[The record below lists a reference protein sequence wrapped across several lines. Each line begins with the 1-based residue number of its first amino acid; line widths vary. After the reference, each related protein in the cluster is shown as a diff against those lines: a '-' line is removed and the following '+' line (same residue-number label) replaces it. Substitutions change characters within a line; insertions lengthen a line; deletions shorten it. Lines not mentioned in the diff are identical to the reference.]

1 MKTRNLKRLIS
12 LLLCA
17 CMAVGLLPLTAAA
30 VEADG
35 TVSAAIYTGQGSYGE
50 FTGETDSFPVD
61 KTGLI
66 LHLSDFSAPLESG
79 YEVESI
85 AFYPEPADPGST
97 GCSYIWATVRT
108 ARHIASCTTCPP
120 RSLR

>member
-35 TVSAAIYTGQGSYGE
+35 TVSAAI
-50 FTGETDSFPVD
+50 
-61 KTGLI
+61 
-66 LHLSDFSAPLESG
+66 
-79 YEVESI
+79 
-85 AFYPEPADPGST
+85 
-97 GCSYIWATVRT
+97 
-108 ARHIASCTTCPP
+108 
-120 RSLR
+120 